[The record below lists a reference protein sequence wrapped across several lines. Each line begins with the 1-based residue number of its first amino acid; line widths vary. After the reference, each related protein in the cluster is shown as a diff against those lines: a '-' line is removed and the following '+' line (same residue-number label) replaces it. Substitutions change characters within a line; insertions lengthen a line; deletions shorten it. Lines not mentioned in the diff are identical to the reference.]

1 MTKRHNYYLQSTF
14 RPEDTMGRVFRPTFE
29 ERGSINNVSPVR
41 NTLAGY
47 DNHPIDTV
55 KSKVIEIGYRLA
67 GGLGKTIRV
76 KVEVLE

>member
-1 MTKRHNYYLQSTF
+1 MTEKENYYLQCTF
-14 RPEDTMGRVFRPTFE
+14 RPEDTTRRVFRPTFE
-29 ERGSINNVSPVR
+29 ERGSIGDVSPVR

-55 KSKVIEIGYRLA
+55 KSKVIEIRDRLT
-67 GGLGKTIRV
+67 GSLGKTIRI